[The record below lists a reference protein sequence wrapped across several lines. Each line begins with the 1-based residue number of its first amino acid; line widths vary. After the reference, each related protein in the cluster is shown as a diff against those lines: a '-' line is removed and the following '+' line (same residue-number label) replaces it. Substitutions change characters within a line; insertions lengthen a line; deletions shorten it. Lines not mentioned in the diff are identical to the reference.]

1 MHKFC
6 RFLFLS
12 SLLFLTSNAQSDLTG
27 SDSAYYT
34 DEDLPSS
41 SDEPTYPLW
50 MEAYTEGKYEIDEDP
65 DASLFVN
72 IGKRLPLPFS
82 TDIYGKCKISLG
94 NQEYYWN
101 NRTDLG
107 IGIRVIYNS
116 FLSITSFVEVLG
128 GYYMQSN
135 SIQKDVLSMY
145 NSIDSI
151 NGSIDKIENI
161 SKLAYY
167 GLKVNSDSLFKI
179 ENNLKMSR
187 DTLYQ
192 KLSDLE
198 ASPNGFISEYRGG
211 LTFWKGWGQDYS
223 VAPSFHFWGNIYGEL
238 VGSILRKKIGS
249 DRIPKSEQEKDSLF
263 LFPRRDTLIL
273 NGSLYLNP
281 EIGITA
287 NHAVLGSFVLSL
299 SVNFWLDA
307 LGDWETNRLIA
318 GPVIHYI
325 PFKSISLDINAGYY
339 AGIYLNTK
347 SSEPKPQNGIFS
359 TFRAGFSFWYGLGI

>member
-1 MHKFC
+1 MI
-6 RFLFLS
+6 
-12 SLLFLTSNAQSDLTG
+12 SNAQSDLTD
-27 SDSAYYT
+27 SDTAEY
-34 DEDLPSS
+34 P
-41 SDEPTYPLW
+41 DEPAAPLW
-50 MEAYTEGKYEIDEDP
+50 MEAYTEGKYEINKSP

-72 IGKRLPLPFS
+72 IGKKLPLPFS

-107 IGIRVIYNS
+107 LGVRINFKS
-116 FLSITSFVEVLG
+116 FLFATCFAEILG

-135 SIQKDVLSMY
+135 SVQRNILSMY
-145 NSIDSI
+145 NSIDSVNTSI
-151 NGSIDKIENI
+151 NNIETI
-161 SKLAYY
+161 EKLAFY
-167 GLKVNSDSLFKI
+167 GIKVNSDSLSKI
-179 ENNLKMSR
+179 ENSLKMSR

-211 LTFWKGWGQDYS
+211 LTFWRGWGQDNS
-223 VAPSFHFWGNIYGEL
+223 NAPPFHFWGNFYGEL
-238 VGSILRKKIGS
+238 VGSILKKKIGS

-263 LFPRRDTLIL
+263 LSPRKDTIIL
-273 NGSLYLNP
+273 NGTLYLNP
-281 EIGITA
+281 EIGITT
-287 NHAVLGSFVLSL
+287 NHSVLGSLILSL
-299 SVNFWLDA
+299 AANFWLDA

-325 PFKSISLDINAGYY
+325 PFKSVSLDINAGYY
-339 AGIYLNTK
+339 AGIYINRNL
-347 SSEPKPQNGIFS
+347 SEPKPQNGLFS